1 MTQVRLGELAIGNS
15 CPMVLL
21 GGVNVL
27 EDEAF
32 ALHCAAHYQSAPV
45 LAFRW
50 SSRPPMTRPI
60 APRSTP
66 IGDLVCQRDCASFR
80 RSRTAAASL

>member
-1 MTQVRLGELAIGNS
+1 MTRVKLGEIEIGND

-32 ALHCAAHYQSAPV
+32 AL
-45 LAFRW
+45 
-50 SSRPPMTRPI
+50 
-60 APRSTP
+60 
-66 IGDLVCQRDCASFR
+66 R
-80 RSRTAAASL
+80 RLRHNVV

>member
-1 MTQVRLGELAIGNS
+1 MAQVQLGDIAIGND

-32 ALHCAAHYQSAPV
+32 ALRCAALRITA
-45 LAFRW
+45 
-50 SSRPPMTRPI
+50 
-60 APRSTP
+60 RSV
-66 IGDLVCQRDCASFR
+66 DV
-80 RSRTAAASL
+80 